1 MTLTIKDTP
10 PVHPPRRRTIEGEL
24 KGLQVRATALSHY
37 DTETNAY
44 GPFELADNITISKDG
59 YALLAARANQIST
72 LFEIVG
78 ELVAKAAEPAAE
90 VTA

>member
-1 MTLTIKDTP
+1 MTLTITETP

-37 DTETNAY
+37 DPETNVY
-44 GPFELADNITISKDG
+44 GPFELADNITISRAG
-59 YALLAARANQIST
+59 YALLAARANEIST

-78 ELVAKAAEPAAE
+78 VLAAAA
-90 VTA
+90 TAVVSE